1 MFADW
6 TRDNVVATGGKEM
19 PEWLIEYRGL
29 KPPEYQ
35 NALSLQAGSLS
46 SMLYGVFS
54 TVASSIQDDPEY
66 GGRFYSR
73 SIIPIHMAVSDHTTT
88 ADIAERIEKEKTRTT
103 LHTDGKTTRANV
115 FSKDRTKVWPNS
127 LFIAVNSLVTVLE
140 SQSTTTQAE
149 MKTKIHDAINA
160 LPEGGLL
167 VRNKNGQDA
176 YKFGTEKL
184 ANLRRRKVTTQIRIR
199 YGWMEEAL
207 NILKRE
213 IDEAA
218 ADKAAEM
225 DAEETKRQREAA
237 RQRAREARA
246 ENRQW
251 YPPEIDNR
259 KEFSENWPQVNNYL
273 KKILSPFIGSL
284 ERWKWK
290 GPDGST
296 LPDVAYVGLKSFC
309 LCFNFSPDA
318 PPFSYRY
325 EWRDPALAARFSAAG
340 ERLFLF
346 GTFARYTRQIML
358 MDKSAR
364 NSRLDNNTYFK
375 PEFSPKTFTFTEIGR
390 LQLWAAN
397 PHISELEGG
406 GMTAFL
412 GRVSTPKDTRC
423 FVGNTTLG
431 SLTDSE

>member
-1 MFADW
+1 MFVDW
-6 TRDNVVATGGKEM
+6 TRDNVVSTGGKEM
-19 PEWLIEYRGL
+19 PEWLTAYRDQNYPGFR
-29 KPPEYQ
+29 
-35 NALSLQAGSLS
+35 NALTHAPSLNPTSWAPFLWS
-46 SMLYGVFS
+46 VTVS
-54 TVASSIQDDPEY
+54 TQDNPVYEDAVD
-66 GGRFYSR
+66 SR
-73 SIIPIHMAVSDHTTT
+73 SIIPIRMAVSDHTTT

-127 LFIAVNSLVTVLE
+127 LFIAVNSLVTVQE
-140 SQSTTTQAE
+140 SQSATTQSE

-167 VRNKNGQDA
+167 VRNKNGLDA
-176 YKFGTEKL
+176 YKFGIEKL
-184 ANLRRRKVTTQIRIR
+184 ANLRKRKVTTQIRIR

-213 IDEAA
+213 IDDAA

-237 RQRAREARA
+237 RQRAREALA

-251 YPPEIDNR
+251 YPREIDNR

-284 ERWKWK
+284 ERWK

>member
-1 MFADW
+1 MFVDW
-6 TRDNVVATGGKEM
+6 TRDNVVSTGGKEM
-19 PEWLIEYRGL
+19 PEWLTAYRDQNYPGFR
-29 KPPEYQ
+29 
-35 NALSLQAGSLS
+35 NALTHAPSLNPTSWAPFLWSVAVSTQDNPV
-46 SMLYGVFS
+46 YGDAV
-54 TVASSIQDDPEY
+54 D
-66 GGRFYSR
+66 SR
-73 SIIPIHMAVSDHTTT
+73 SIIPIRMAVSDHTTT
-88 ADIAERIEKEKTRTT
+88 ADIAERIEKEKTRIQ
-103 LHTDGKTTRANV
+103 LHTDGKTTRADV
-115 FSKDRTKVWPNS
+115 FSKDRTRIRPNS
-127 LFIAVNSLVTVLE
+127 IFNAVHSFVTVQEAE
-140 SQSTTTQAE
+140 STSTQAE
-149 MKTKIHDAINA
+149 MKKEIYDAINA
-160 LPEGGLL
+160 LPAGLL
-167 VRNKNGQDA
+167 VKNKYGQNA
-176 YKFGTEKL
+176 YKFGIDKL
-184 ANLRRRKVTTQIRIR
+184 NNLRKKKVTTQIR

-218 ADKAAEM
+218 DEKAAEM

-237 RQRAREARA
+237 RQRGREARA
-246 ENRQW
+246 LNRQW

-273 KKILSPFIGSL
+273 KKILSPFIDSL
-284 ERWKWK
+284 ERWT

-412 GRVSTPKDTRC
+412 GRVSTPKDTLC
-423 FVGNTTLG
+423 FVGNTEFG